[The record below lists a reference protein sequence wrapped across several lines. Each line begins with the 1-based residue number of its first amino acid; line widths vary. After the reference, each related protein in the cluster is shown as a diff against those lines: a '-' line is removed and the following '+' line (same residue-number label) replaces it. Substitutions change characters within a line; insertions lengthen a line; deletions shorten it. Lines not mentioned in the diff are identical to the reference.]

1 MAAYSLASAEQALSR
16 LVEVYTAWNP
26 ARLVVARGAAA
37 EVLPGL
43 EAIGIEPTVPTRT
56 DEAQACGGFLSD
68 ALTGALSH
76 SKQAGMADA
85 VANAVRKGTPERR
98 VRLGVTDPASHAQLM
113 GATLARW
120 ALLKFGGQPKRKGQ
134 FAANGRQADGI
145 Q

>member
-85 VANAVRKGTPERR
+85 VANAVRKELPSGGFVWGDRSRFARAVDGGDVGPVGAAEVRR
-98 VRLGVTDPASHAQLM
+98 PTQAQ
-113 GATLARW
+113 
-120 ALLKFGGQPKRKGQ
+120 GQ